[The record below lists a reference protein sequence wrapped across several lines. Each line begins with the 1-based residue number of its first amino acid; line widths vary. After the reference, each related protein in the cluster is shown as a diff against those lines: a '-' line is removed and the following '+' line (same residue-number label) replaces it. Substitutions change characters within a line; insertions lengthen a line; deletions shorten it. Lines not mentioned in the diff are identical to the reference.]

1 MQTANQTQFQYQHR
15 PVVARP
21 SQFSYHQTQHPVHAQ
36 HQVQQTPSYPM
47 VGQGQTISAHAPQQ
61 QHVLGGQNSWTFIS
75 ASATNPFDVL
85 GLPRNTTDETIVD
98 NTFRQWALKLHPDR
112 GGDPRKLDEIKNA
125 YDKVKEILSYS
136 RNESFESLKNKAEH
150 DLSNMHTL
158 NGGFQTGTKNGAANP
173 ELAPLGN
180 GKQFNERQ
188 FNQIFENNRL
198 RNPNDDGYGANMV
211 SSEYVKG
218 QKFGEM
224 TVEQLMAM
232 RTNDTLANVHMV
244 RRFVT

>member
-1 MQTANQTQFQYQHR
+1 MFNPYFHQTSQSQTVIPPPSLTPVGTRSNKRDDQFVNHYMQGNNYMQTANQTQFQYQHR

-36 HQVQQTPSYPM
+36 HQVQQTPSYH
-47 VGQGQTISAHAPQQ
+47 THAPQQ

-98 NTFRQWALKLHPDR
+98 NTFRQWVSKLHPDR

-136 RNESFESLKNKAEH
+136 RNESFESLKNRAEH

-158 NGGFQTGTKNGAANP
+158 NGGFQTGTQPPPAC
-173 ELAPLGN
+173 L
-180 GKQFNERQ
+180 
-188 FNQIFENNRL
+188 
-198 RNPNDDGYGANMV
+198 
-211 SSEYVKG
+211 
-218 QKFGEM
+218 
-224 TVEQLMAM
+224 
-232 RTNDTLANVHMV
+232 
-244 RRFVT
+244 